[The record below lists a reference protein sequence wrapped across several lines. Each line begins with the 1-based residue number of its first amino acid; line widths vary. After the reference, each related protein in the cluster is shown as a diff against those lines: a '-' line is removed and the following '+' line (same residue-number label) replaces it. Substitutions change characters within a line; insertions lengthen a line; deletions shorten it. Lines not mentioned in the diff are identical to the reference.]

1 METTYHSTSGRWA
14 TNRLGIVGR
23 GVRVAAASLCALG
36 LVACVAEPPPRPLPP
51 PPPPPINTTVYAYP
65 LHGQTPEQLDR
76 DRYECYIWAKNQ
88 TGFDPSAPN
97 LPAQV
102 RVQVVG
108 GPPPG
113 TGTAVGAVT
122 GAVIGAAVSSPWQR
136 GFGALAGA
144 LIGGAIG
151 STADAAQQ
159 ARVQQTYAMNSA
171 QLAQVEHQAADYR
184 RALSACLEGR
194 GYSVH

>member
-1 METTYHSTSGRWA
+1 M
-14 TNRLGIVGR
+14 
-23 GVRVAAASLCALG
+23 
-36 LVACVAEPPPRPLPP
+36 P

-65 LHGQTPEQLDR
+65 LHGQSPEQLDR
-76 DRYECYIWAKNQ
+76 DRYECYVWAKNQ

-97 LPAQV
+97 LPAQA

-113 TGTAVGAVT
+113 ASTAAGAVT
-122 GAVIGAAVSSPWQR
+122 GAVIGAAVSNPWDR

-144 LIGGAIG
+144 LIGGAVG
-151 STADAAQQ
+151 ASADAAQQ
-159 ARVQQTYAMNSA
+159 ARVQQAAAMNGA
-171 QLAQVEHQAADYR
+171 QYAEIQHEAADYR